1 MNESLALFRTI
12 ITYPWFANSS
22 IILFMNKKDLLEE
35 KIMTSHIADYF
46 DDFDGEWSTFNVG
59 MLNRDFDSDFKVPSK
74 TTLLPRSTSW
84 RSFWRRIPIQTRLVT
99 RILQPPLVS
108 RALIPPATSSYKNF
122 LSDTENIKLVFCA
135 VKDTIMQNA
144 LKEFNLA

>member
-12 ITYPWFANSS
+12 VTYPWFANSS

-35 KIMTSHIADYF
+35 KIMTSHLGDYF
-46 DDFDGEWSTFNVG
+46 PDFDGETISCVNNKLIYRKLYITGPKQDHASAKDYILKKF
-59 MLNRDFDSDFKVPSK
+59 LNENPDPDK
-74 TTLLPRSTSW
+74 TCYSHFTT
-84 RSFWRRIPIQTRLVT
+84 
-99 RILQPPLVS
+99 
-108 RALIPPATSSYKNF
+108 AT
-122 LSDTENIKLVFCA
+122 DTENIKLVFCA

>member
-35 KIMTSHIADYF
+35 KIMHSHLVDYF
-46 DDFDGEWSTFNVG
+46 ADFDGPKQ
-59 MLNRDFDSDFKVPSK
+59 DHIAAKDY
-74 TTLLPRSTSW
+74 
-84 RSFWRRIPIQTRLVT
+84 
-99 RILQPPLVS
+99 ILKKFLKENPDPDRTCYSHFTV
-108 RALIPPATSSYKNF
+108 AT
-122 LSDTENIKLVFCA
+122 DTENIKLVFCA